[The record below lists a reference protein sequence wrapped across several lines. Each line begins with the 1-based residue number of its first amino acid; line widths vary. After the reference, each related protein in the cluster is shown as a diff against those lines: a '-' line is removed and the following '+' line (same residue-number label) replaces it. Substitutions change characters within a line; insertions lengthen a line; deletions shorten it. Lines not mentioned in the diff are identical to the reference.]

1 MPWRTTNLMSLRQ
14 EFVTMALQAGVSM
27 SELCRRFEIS
37 RKTGYKWLRRYH
49 AEDLR
54 GLADRSRRPHRIRIH
69 VPPVVEETILTL
81 RARHP
86 SWGARK
92 IRRRLHAHG
101 LAPLPACSTI
111 TAVLHRHGLI
121 FPEHAG
127 GRRDWQRFVHP
138 VPNSLWQMDFKSPVP
153 CLAGPAQPLTTLDD
167 CSRFSLCL
175 RALPNRQ
182 TATVQDALTATF
194 QRYGL
199 PDALLVDN
207 GSPWGDDAEHVY
219 TPLGVWLLRLG
230 IRVTHSRPYHPQTL
244 GKDERFHR
252 TLDTELLHGCQ
263 WRDLSH
269 LQGALDRWR
278 DVYNFERPHE
288 ALDLDTPAMHYQPS
302 LRPFPDQV
310 PPVEYPAGLLVRKV
324 QQGGVAYL
332 HGREFRIGRAFTGYP
347 IGLQP
352 TQVDGVFDVL
362 FCHQRIDQI
371 DLRDGR

>member
-1 MPWRTTNLMSLRQ
+1 MPWRTTDLMSLRQ

-37 RKTGYKWLRRYH
+37 RKTGYKWLRRYR

-121 FPEHAG
+121 SPEHAG

-153 CLAGPAQPLTTLDD
+153 CLAGPARSEERRVGKE
-167 CSRFSLCL
+167 CRSRWS
-175 RALPNRQ
+175 
-182 TATVQDALTATF
+182 
-194 QRYGL
+194 
-199 PDALLVDN
+199 
-207 GSPWGDDAEHVY
+207 
-219 TPLGVWLLRLG
+219 
-230 IRVTHSRPYHPQTL
+230 PYH
-244 GKDERFHR
+244 
-252 TLDTELLHGCQ
+252 
-263 WRDLSH
+263 
-269 LQGALDRWR
+269 
-278 DVYNFERPHE
+278 
-288 ALDLDTPAMHYQPS
+288 
-302 LRPFPDQV
+302 
-310 PPVEYPAGLLVRKV
+310 
-324 QQGGVAYL
+324 
-332 HGREFRIGRAFTGYP
+332 
-347 IGLQP
+347 
-352 TQVDGVFDVL
+352 
-362 FCHQRIDQI
+362 
-371 DLRDGR
+371 

>member
-1 MPWRTTNLMSLRQ
+1 MPWRTSDLMSLRQ
-14 EFVTMALQAGVSM
+14 EFVMMALHPSVSM
-27 SELCRRFEIS
+27 SDLCRRFGIS
-37 RKTGYKWLRRYH
+37 RKTGYKWLRRYR

-54 GLADRSRRPHRIRIH
+54 GLADRSRRPHRLGTH
-69 VPPVVEETILTL
+69 VPAVIDEALLTL
-81 RARHP
+81 RSGHP

-92 IRRRLHAHG
+92 IRRCLQAEG

-121 FPEHAG
+121 SPEEAG

-138 VPNSLWQMDFKSPVP
+138 VPNSLWQRDFKSPVP
-153 CLAGPAQPLTTLDD
+153 CLAGPVQPLTTLDD
-167 CSRFSLCL
+167 GARFSLCL

-182 TATVQDALTATF
+182 TTPIQDALTATF

-199 PDALLVDN
+199 PDTLLMDN
-207 GSPWGDDAEHVY
+207 GSPWGNDAEHVY
-219 TPLGVWLLRLG
+219 TPLGVWLIRLG

-244 GKDERFHR
+244 GQDERVHR
-252 TLDTELLHGCQ
+252 TLEIELRRGRQ
-263 WRDLSH
+263 WRDLLH
-269 LQGALDRWR
+269 LQGALARWR

-288 ALDLDTPAMHYQPS
+288 ALDRDTPATHYQPS
-302 LRPFPDQV
+302 LRRVPDQV
-310 PPVEYPAGLLVRKV
+310 PPIEYPAGLLVRKG
-324 QQGGVAYL
+324 QQGGVVYV
-332 HGREFRIGRAFTGYP
+332 HGREFRIGNAFTGYP

-371 DLRDGR
+371 DLRDGQ

>member
-127 GRRDWQRFVHP
+127 GRSQGVMPMEQFPTPPQIGEELEVHIEGFDSANGLLLLSRKGAAIHANWDSVAVGQTDADGIVHAEVP
-138 VPNSLWQMDFKSPVP
+138 VGVEFAIDVTAPGFLGSGAS
-153 CLAGPAQPLTTLDD
+153 
-167 CSRFSLCL
+167 
-175 RALPNRQ
+175 
-182 TATVQDALTATF
+182 ATVSSHERWTF
-194 QRYGL
+194 YL
-199 PDALLVDN
+199 
-207 GSPWGDDAEHVY
+207 
-219 TPLGVWLLRLG
+219 
-230 IRVTHSRPYHPQTL
+230 
-244 GKDERFHR
+244 ERSS
-252 TLDTELLHGCQ
+252 D
-263 WRDLSH
+263 
-269 LQGALDRWR
+269 
-278 DVYNFERPHE
+278 
-288 ALDLDTPAMHYQPS
+288 
-302 LRPFPDQV
+302 
-310 PPVEYPAGLLVRKV
+310 
-324 QQGGVAYL
+324 
-332 HGREFRIGRAFTGYP
+332 
-347 IGLQP
+347 
-352 TQVDGVFDVL
+352 
-362 FCHQRIDQI
+362 
-371 DLRDGR
+371 